1 MFLKN
6 VFVCGVFSLMTS
18 SCFFKHKKHE
28 MNPLALIFNWYCL
41 NDKLLNMSEVHSN
54 FEQWCFDQQK
64 NDLKQLMVQYEDLDV
79 RLELIECLYAQWDPK
94 QKETVEKLK
103 KRVTKLEEYVRKL
116 EDRVEIIDEGDG
128 IRLNLLEEKVAA
140 LNTQN
145 IELRNLNLT

>member
-1 MFLKN
+1 
-6 VFVCGVFSLMTS
+6 
-18 SCFFKHKKHE
+18 
-28 MNPLALIFNWYCL
+28 
-41 NDKLLNMSEVHSN
+41 MSEVDSN
-54 FEQWCFDQQK
+54 FEQWCFDRQK
-64 NDLKQLMVQYEDLDV
+64 NDLKQLMVQYKDLEV

-103 KRVTKLEEYVRKL
+103 KKVTKLEEYVRKL

-145 IELRNLNLT
+145 IELRNHLNLT

>member
-1 MFLKN
+1 
-6 VFVCGVFSLMTS
+6 
-18 SCFFKHKKHE
+18 
-28 MNPLALIFNWYCL
+28 
-41 NDKLLNMSEVHSN
+41 MSEEH
-54 FEQWCFDQQK
+54 EQWCFDQQK
-64 NDLKQLMVQYEDLDV
+64 NDLKQLMVHYEDLNV

-128 IRLNLLEEKVAA
+128 IRLNLLEEKVVA

-145 IELRNLNLT
+145 IELRNHLHLT